1 MTTTPRPS
9 KRLLG
14 GFFAAALLFTACGSD
29 PAPLV
34 APAEAAPADD
44 AAATV
49 PAAPAAD
56 AASGPVAVTSGE
68 SELGDILI
76 GATGLAV
83 YGFTNDVDA
92 TSACYGTCADAWPP
106 LIVGE
111 DWTVAPGL
119 DSGIFNAVE
128 RDDGQLQLVAGK
140 WPLYYFAGDT
150 ISTDLNGQGSGDV
163 WFAVGTDGIL
173 VTEAPAESA
182 VVPDETQPD
191 DASIVA
197 VASTTIGDALVDEAG
212 LTLYGFLND
221 TDGVPTCEGAC
232 ADAWPPVIVESA
244 DLPAD
249 LDPAV
254 FSVSE
259 RPDGTFQLS
268 AGVWPL
274 YRFAGDAAAGDINGQ
289 GSGDVWFVATPE
301 GGLIKDSDSTDN
313 AAASPT
319 PASDSESEGTEG
331 Y

>member
-1 MTTTPRPS
+1 MTTTTPLN
-9 KRLLG
+9 KKLLG
-14 GFFAAALLFTACGSD
+14 GLFAAALLFTACGSD

-34 APAEAAPADD
+34 APA
-44 AAATV
+44 AAADSPTTA

-56 AASGPVAVTSGE
+56 AASNAVAVTAGE
-68 SELGDILI
+68 SELGDILF
-76 GATGLAV
+76 GADGRAV

-119 DSGIFNAVE
+119 DSGIFNAVA

-150 ISTDLNGQGSGDV
+150 VSTDLNGQGSGDV
-163 WFAVGTDGIL
+163 WFVVGTDGIL
-173 VTEAPAESA
+173 VTDAPEESADAATDAPAE
-182 VVPDETQPD
+182 V
-191 DASIVA
+191 ASIVA
-197 VASTTIGDALVDEAG
+197 VASTPIGDALVDEAG

-221 TDGVPTCEGAC
+221 TDGVPSCEGAC
-232 ADAWPPVIVESA
+232 ADAWPPVFVDSA
-244 DLPAD
+244 ELPAD
-249 LDPAV
+249 LDAEV

-259 RPDGTFQLS
+259 RPDGTFQLN

-274 YRFAGDAAAGDINGQ
+274 YRFAGDGAPGDVNGQ
-289 GSGDVWFVATPE
+289 GSGDVWFVATPD
-301 GGLIKDSDSTDN
+301 GGLIKDGDAAESAS
-313 AAASPT
+313 AAST
-319 PASDSESEGTEG
+319 PAASDTESEEDDG